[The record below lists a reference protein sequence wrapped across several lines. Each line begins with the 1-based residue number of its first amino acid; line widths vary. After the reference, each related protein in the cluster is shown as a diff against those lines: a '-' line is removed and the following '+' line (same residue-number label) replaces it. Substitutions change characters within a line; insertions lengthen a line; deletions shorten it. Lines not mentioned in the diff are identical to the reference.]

1 MECTAGAA
9 VNTDKLLFLL
19 DRQRERRAGYG
30 QLTARYRQALRDVGN
45 LQAELTADV
54 DDLATALVLLD
65 TEALAGASA
74 EEMQAAGISDGQ
86 RRRLVAARRLAE
98 RLGAE
103 VATAADTLKQ
113 SQTLVDNLIEYARQR
128 GESVAL

>member
-1 MECTAGAA
+1 M
-9 VNTDKLLFLL
+9 NTDKLLFLL

-65 TEALAGASA
+65 TEALAGASV
-74 EEMQAAGISDGQ
+74 EELQAAGVSEGQ

-98 RLGAE
+98 RLSAE
-103 VATAADTLKQ
+103 VATAADVLKQ

>member
-1 MECTAGAA
+1 

-65 TEALAGASA
+65 TEALAGASV
-74 EEMQAAGISDGQ
+74 EELQAAGVSEGQ

-98 RLGAE
+98 RLSAE
-103 VATAADTLKQ
+103 VATAVDVLKQ

>member
-1 MECTAGAA
+1 

-54 DDLATALVLLD
+54 DDLAAALVLLD

-74 EEMQAAGISDGQ
+74 EDLQAAGVSDGQ

-98 RLGAE
+98 RLGTE
-103 VATAADTLKQ
+103 VATAADGLKQ

>member
-1 MECTAGAA
+1 

-54 DDLATALVLLD
+54 DDLAGALVLLD
-65 TEALAGASA
+65 TDALAVAPA
-74 EEMQAAGISDGQ
+74 EDLQAAGIGEGQ

-103 VATAADTLKQ
+103 AATTADALKQ

>member
-1 MECTAGAA
+1 MECAAGAG

-45 LQAELTADV
+45 LQAELTAEV
-54 DDLATALVLLD
+54 DDLAAALVMLD

-74 EEMQAAGISDGQ
+74 EELQAAGVSEGQ
-86 RRRLVAARRLAE
+86 RRRLVAARRLGE
-98 RLGAE
+98 RLCTE
-103 VATAADTLKQ
+103 VATAADALKQ
-113 SQTLVDNLIEYARQR
+113 SQALVDNLIEYARQR

>member
-1 MECTAGAA
+1 MECAAGPG
-9 VNTDKLLFLL
+9 VNTDKLLFML

-45 LQAELTADV
+45 LQAELTAEV
-54 DDLATALVLLD
+54 DDLAAALVMLD

-74 EEMQAAGISDGQ
+74 EELQAAGVSEGQ
-86 RRRLVAARRLAE
+86 RRRLVAARRLGE
-98 RLGAE
+98 RLGVE
-103 VATAADTLKQ
+103 VATAADALKQ
-113 SQTLVDNLIEYARQR
+113 SQALVDNLIEYARQR